1 VSAPLSIDLLRAE
14 ELVRIVSGV
23 INRPTVLVM
32 VVMAILLAAHFARMV
47 VEVLITLA
55 DVGLSNV
62 VRNWISKR
70 RREDFLPLSLT
81 VLGVAISAGAIW
93 WGLAAPP
100 GDFLLN
106 VLAALALLGPGLVI
120 TNVLVARVDSLRAK
134 EEAETRTAPLLYL
147 LLLHFNEF
155 ILMGNDY
162 LEMITAEIQRKNP
175 QATGFAPM
183 EMADTLPDALSKIG
197 LMNSSVTYLD
207 ADPPPGIDSRRLPLL
222 KSLEFPDARAVLHVV
237 ERIDR
242 DIPMPLAMFAAQKMV
257 TWSERVGLDFYDR
270 RKNMRIFD
278 PNPWVYVLLE
288 PTKVG
293 FAEIGAYAYPPDGS
307 DSHEERYVDIVKY
320 AECLMTTF
328 ARAEMLLKLIL
339 SEVPKENLP
348 EQLNVA

>member
-1 VSAPLSIDLLRAE
+1 
-14 ELVRIVSGV
+14 
-23 INRPTVLVM
+23 
-32 VVMAILLAAHFARMV
+32 
-47 VEVLITLA
+47 
-55 DVGLSNV
+55 
-62 VRNWISKR
+62 
-70 RREDFLPLSLT
+70 
-81 VLGVAISAGAIW
+81 
-93 WGLAAPP
+93 
-100 GDFLLN
+100 
-106 VLAALALLGPGLVI
+106 
-120 TNVLVARVDSLRAK
+120 
-134 EEAETRTAPLLYL
+134 
-147 LLLHFNEF
+147 
-155 ILMGNDY
+155 
-162 LEMITAEIQRKNP
+162 
-175 QATGFAPM
+175 
-183 EMADTLPDALSKIG
+183 
-197 LMNSSVTYLD
+197 MNSSVTYLD
-207 ADPPPGIDSRRLPLL
+207 AYPPPGIDSRRLPLL